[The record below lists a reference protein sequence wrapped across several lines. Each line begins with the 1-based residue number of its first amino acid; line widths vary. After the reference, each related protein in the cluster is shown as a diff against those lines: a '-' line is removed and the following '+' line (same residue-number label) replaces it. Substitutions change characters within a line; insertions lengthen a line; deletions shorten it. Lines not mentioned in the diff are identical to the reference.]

1 MRADEAASTT
11 VQIVRADRDFFGAL
25 EKTHTNSSEQLRQ
38 ALMEFYVQP
47 HYEFFQQWN
56 RNNKG
61 RDVEVWVDKL
71 VDHIHRYPTVLEQI
85 RSQYPAGEIETLIT
99 PSLQRAR
106 MLAGVDEMAPV
117 YSFVGA
123 FEDNAFAVPSLPA
136 MGICLEWFLSVDFL
150 MTLDLPDSVKQF
162 VTLNEGLVPTFL
174 AHEFAHTVQKLSLF
188 GAESLA
194 VVVLGEGMAVLF
206 SEFVCPGQP
215 LEKYLCF
222 SQDQLMW
229 CRKHETQLWLRFQK
243 DIASEGWDDQNV
255 KSYLSPFGLPLLRD
269 TPPRVGYF
277 IGYQICR
284 SYLAA
289 TGEDVKSLLSISSA
303 AHIIE
308 GSRHNP

>member
-11 VQIVRADRDFFGAL
+11 IQIIRADRDFFTAL
-25 EKTHTNSSEQLRQ
+25 EKTQTDSSEQLRR

-47 HYEFFQQWN
+47 HHGFFECWN

-61 RDVEVWVDKL
+61 RAIEVWVDKL
-71 VDHIHRYPTVLEQI
+71 VDHVHRYPTVLEQI
-85 RSQYPAGEIETLIT
+85 RSQFPADEIETLIT

-106 MLAGVDEMAPV
+106 MLAAVKEMAPV

-123 FEDNAFAVPSLPA
+123 FEDNAFAVPGLPA

-150 MTLDLPDSVKQF
+150 MTLDLPDAVKQF
-162 VTLNEGLVPTFL
+162 VTLNEGLMPTFL
-174 AHEFAHTVQKLSLF
+174 AHEFAHTVQKLGLF

-194 VVVLGEGMAVLF
+194 VVVLGEGMAVFF
-206 SEFVCPGQP
+206 SEFACRGQP
-215 LEKYLCF
+215 LEKYLCL
-222 SQDQLMW
+222 SQDQLVW
-229 CRKHETQLWLRFQK
+229 CRKHETELWLRFQK
-243 DIASEGWDDQNV
+243 DIASESWDDQTV
-255 KSYLSPFGLPLLRD
+255 KSYLSPFGLPLLED
-269 TPPRVGYF
+269 APPRVGYF

-284 SYLAA
+284 SYLSA

-308 GSRHNP
+308 ASRYNP

>member
-11 VQIVRADRDFFGAL
+11 IQIIRADRDFFTAL
-25 EKTHTNSSEQLRQ
+25 EKTQTDSSEQLRR

-47 HYEFFQQWN
+47 HYEFFECWN

-61 RDVEVWVDKL
+61 RAIEVWVDKL
-71 VDHIHRYPTVLEQI
+71 VDHVHRYPTVLEQI
-85 RSQYPAGEIETLIT
+85 RSQYPAGEIEMLVT
-99 PSLQRAR
+99 PSLRHVR
-106 MLAGVDEMAPV
+106 KLAAVKEMAPV

-150 MTLDLPDSVKQF
+150 MTLDLPDAVKQF
-162 VTLNEGLVPTFL
+162 VTLNEGLMPTFL
-174 AHEFAHTVQKLSLF
+174 AHEFAHTVQSLSSF
-188 GAESLA
+188 DAESLA

-215 LEKYLCF
+215 LEKYLCL

-229 CRKHETQLWLRFQK
+229 CRRHETQLWLRFQK
-243 DIASEGWDDQNV
+243 DIASERWDDQTV

-269 TPPRVGYF
+269 APPRVGYF
-277 IGYQICR
+277 IGYQICK

-308 GSRHNP
+308 ASRYNP